1 MKFRLFLVVFVCAA
15 IKLCDSRPSDNIS
28 IRALDNLTNVVR
40 VLAHGMKSLQ
50 DLILDAIMNQ
60 AQNSLSTVEDSAG
73 ALLNSTQSLLARVI
87 DVIPTARNL
96 RSNST
101 QTEANETTFLKNVV
115 TEKLG
120 LTASLLN
127 TTTVLLHNLHN
138 STADL
143 ILSRVVPITNLL
155 SISRPLISSIANR
168 TMEVLNNGVTSFNG
182 LIEAKLNAV
191 TALLNETVSSLMNTV
206 ANETETLSK
215 AKLSAAYTVLNAS
228 TSVMN
233 VLNNSTHEWV
243 DINGNLLADIV
254 NSTLGILN
262 AVSNRTNHHI
272 NGIRKN
278 LTRIMDDIT
287 SHPSAN
293 MWEQN
298 FDEIQKLLAVISS
311 SFEQKADFDAVE
323 SIIPNLNRSIQT
335 F

>member
-120 LTASLLN
+120 LAASLLN
-127 TTTVLLHNLHN
+127 KTTVLLHNLHN